1 MQLIAKNPEASGF
14 LLGAAD
20 LLLRPWAKWYF
31 EPGEAI
37 RLGSLLLGNVPHLRE
52 TRAFG
57 LDTMAWFGIAALV
70 LAMLYAGLRLA
81 ERLGGASNGGF
92 LACRFLLAAVAGVLA
107 INVLESGATGAVTNY
122 IGLAYAS
129 RFTMLNLGDLVL
141 WACLLALL
149 PAACAAAIQLI
160 RSSWHPA

>member
-1 MQLIAKNPEASGF
+1 MQAIAKNPEASGF

-52 TRAFG
+52 PRAFG
-57 LDTMAWFGIAALV
+57 LDTMVWFAIAAVV
-70 LAMLYAGLRLA
+70 LATLYSGLRLA

-92 LACRFLLAAVAGVLA
+92 LACRFLLAGVAGVLA
-107 INVLESGATGAVTNY
+107 INVLEMAVTGAVTNY
-122 IGLAYAS
+122 VGLAHDS

-149 PAACAAAIQLI
+149 PAACAAAMQLI
-160 RSSWHPA
+160 QSHWHRA